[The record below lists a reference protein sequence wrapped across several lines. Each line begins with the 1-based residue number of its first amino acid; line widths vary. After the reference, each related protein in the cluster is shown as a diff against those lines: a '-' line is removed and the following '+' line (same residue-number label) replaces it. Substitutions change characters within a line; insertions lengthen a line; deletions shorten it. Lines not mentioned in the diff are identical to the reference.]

1 MNKKFMNAL
10 LFSAALLSSGVIAT
24 SCKDYDDDIDELR
37 NQDQAVKD
45 DLNQKLDAVNNT
57 ISSLTT
63 AQDGLKSDIAAAEK
77 AAQDAQAAADEA
89 AKAAADA
96 EAAALKGI
104 EEAAKTA
111 ADNLAAAKKELEEA
125 IQKGDNAT
133 AEEIDAINKDLET
146 IKGNISSLLTFQ
158 GTTEKTLEAL
168 KNADTKINETV
179 SGLDEKINKLA
190 QTVGNAEAGLVSQ
203 VAALEEYKKTN
214 DAAVGDIQDEL
225 ATLKAQVDKWKG
237 LDPEQLEA
245 MYGEIKAAQE
255 DITELNG
262 KIATING
269 NLATLYI
276 AVYKGITHIEIV
288 TNMQNAESGK
298 TYAGSKLTLLS
309 DIAKRTYTFG
319 TRGEKHNEL
328 NPKEKMENAQDFV
341 EGERRRLSE
350 TLLVRVTPADA
361 ALNASEIS
369 LVDTKGTDLIKEG
382 YVQVTGVKKFEGT
395 GVATRAAQNENG
407 LYEIT
412 IEVGAKA
419 DDTSFDFE
427 KSFKELTTLNDHDVL
442 FALGVNQSYNALPG
456 TTTEAGVRKVTTSY
470 ELTFSETRKDE
481 VGKIGFDVYETD
493 NKDITKVNVDKLYNR
508 WNGQTGK
515 DDHDVYEYEW
525 KDDIESAPLW
535 QYVNPGYNAEVTSQD
550 ARMKMSYFPIAQ
562 DTKFTIELDDDTKD
576 AKYFYVTLD
585 RDFAGDSDDSELA
598 SWNKAYTYSGDIDKV
613 LDIDECGGKATISIN
628 LGEFT
633 DDVIGFRVYAVNAD
647 GTYVDPD
654 GRAFYVQVGKAAVSL
669 PAVQTPVVV
678 NPYDTQYGTY
688 SDFIS
693 VNGIPGTIINAA
705 SIESYN
711 IDSKMTEPIYQE
723 GDGTLGTLDY
733 WKSNN
738 IFTVHYYDAN
748 KQELTWSDLNTGK
761 GWKDVK
767 YIRTEF
773 KASANQLVDDHVY
786 TGTITVKGDGGRVLA
801 TIPVEAQK
809 KLPQTAP
816 EGFDVKA
823 NQIVNG
829 LHINYLAPTNNGND
843 GENDLTRVF
852 NGLNSTDEG
861 AAHYIITFEN
871 ALRVNGEPE
880 DLVVTGANG
889 FGTYAGYKFEVARE
903 FIDNKVK
910 HPSKVEFDYGDISFT
925 YNEIQDKCVAS
936 NHTVTALEFETIFS
950 CIYDGEIMKWAW
962 KLVSEAEEVEL
973 TYAEAYGNAS
983 SSNLTTAKIKST
995 NSFNDTDFGKT
1006 LKEFLDA
1013 TNKEFGSADGRMDG
1027 KYKSIALYTNDAS
1040 GELLESKK
1048 NEYFEPHIQN
1058 ENIFFTPTKHNE
1070 YDNPTAD
1077 VKSTL
1082 RIVYVDIFGHDVT
1095 IDLPVTVKK
1104 R

>member
-45 DLNQKLDAVNNT
+45 DLNQKLDAVNST
-57 ISSLTT
+57 ISSLTS

-104 EEAAKTA
+104 EDAAKTA
-111 ADNLAAAKKELEEA
+111 ADNLAAAKQELEEA

-133 AEEIDAINKDLET
+133 KEEIDVINKDLET
-146 IKGNISSLLTFQ
+146 IKGNITALLAFQ
-158 GTTEKTLEAL
+158 GTTENTLNAL
-168 KNADTKINETV
+168 KEADSKLNETV
-179 SGLDEKINKLA
+179 SGLTDTVNELAKI
-190 QTVGNAEAGLVSQ
+190 VGNAEAGLVSQ
-203 VAALEEYKKTN
+203 VAALEEYQKTN
-214 DAAVGDIQDEL
+214 DAAVEGIQEEL
-225 ATLKAQVDKWKG
+225 AGLKAQVDKWKG

-245 MYGEIKAAQE
+245 MDAEIKAAQE

-262 KIATING
+262 KIATINE

-288 TNMQNAESGK
+288 DNMQNAESGK
-298 TYAGSKLTLLS
+298 TYAGKELTLLS

-319 TRGEKHNEL
+319 TKGEKHNEL

-361 ALNASEIS
+361 SLSASEIS

-395 GVATRAAQNENG
+395 GVTRAAQNENG

-427 KSFKELTTLNDHDVL
+427 KSFKELTTMNDHDVL
-442 FALGVNQSYNALPG
+442 FALGVNQSYNALAG

-470 ELTFSETRKDE
+470 ELTFSEARKGE
-481 VGKIGFDVYETD
+481 VPEIGFDVYETA
-493 NKDITKVNVDKLYNR
+493 NKEITKVNVDDLYNR

-525 KDDIESAPLW
+525 ADDVEAAPLW
-535 QYVNPGYNAEVTSQD
+535 QYVNSSYNAEVTSQD
-550 ARMKMSYFPIAQ
+550 ARNRKSYFPIAQ
-562 DTKFTIELDDDTKD
+562 DTEFTIELDNTTKE

-585 RDFAGDSDDSELA
+585 RDFASDSEDSELA
-598 SWNKAYTYSGDIDKV
+598 SWDKAYTYSGDIDKV

-628 LGEFT
+628 LGDF
-633 DDVIGFRVYAVNAD
+633 DNDIIGFRVYAVNAD

-654 GRAFYVQVGKAAVSL
+654 GKAFYVQVGKAAVSL

-678 NPYDTQYGTY
+678 NPYDSQYGLY
-688 SDFIS
+688 SDFIL
-693 VNGIPGTIINAA
+693 VNGIPSTIINAA
-705 SIESYN
+705 NIESYD

-723 GDGTLGTLDY
+723 GDGTLGALDW

-748 KQELTWSDLNTGK
+748 KQELTWSDLNTGD

-773 KASANQLVDDHVY
+773 KASAEQLVDDHVY

-816 EGFDVKA
+816 EGFGAKA
-823 NQIVNG
+823 NQIVGG
-829 LHINYLAPTNNGND
+829 LHINYLDPINNGAE
-843 GENDLTRVF
+843 GQNDLTRVF

-880 DLVVTGANG
+880 DLVVTGTTG
-889 FGTYAGYKFEVARE
+889 FGSYGDYKFEVARE
-903 FIDNKVK
+903 FIDNTVK
-910 HPSKVEFDYGDISFT
+910 HPTKVEFDYGDISFT
-925 YNEIQDKCVAS
+925 YNEVQDKCVAS
-936 NHTVTALEFETIFS
+936 NHTVTAMEFETIFS
-950 CIYDGEIMKWAW
+950 CIYDSEIMTWDWNLA
-962 KLVSEAEEVEL
+962 SGADEVAL
-973 TYAEAYGNAS
+973 TYGVQYGNATT
-983 SSNLTTAKIKST
+983 SNLTTGKIKSS

-1006 LKEFLDA
+1006 LKEFLEA
-1013 TNKEFGSADGRMDG
+1013 SNKELGSADGVMNG
-1027 KYKSIALYTNDAS
+1027 NYKSIALYTNDAS

-1048 NEYFEPHIQN
+1048 NEYFKPEITN
-1058 ENIFFTPTKHNE
+1058 GNIYFTPTKNNE
-1070 YDNPTAD
+1070 YDNPTGD
-1077 VKSTL
+1077 VASTL
-1082 RIVYVDIFGHDVT
+1082 HIVYVDIFGHDVV
-1095 IDLPVTVKK
+1095 IDLPVTVE
-1104 R
+1104 RR

>member
-111 ADNLAAAKKELEEA
+111 ADNLAASKKELEEA

-190 QTVGNAEAGLVSQ
+190 QTVGNAEVGLVSQ

-245 MYGEIKAAQE
+245 MDGEIKAAQE

-298 TYAGSKLTLLS
+298 TYAKKNLTLLS

-493 NKDITKVNVDKLYNR
+493 NKEATLKHHYEINNR
-508 WNGQTGK
+508 WDGDTSK
-515 DDHDVYEYEW
+515 DQAPYEYEW
-525 KDDIESAPLW
+525 AQDIEAMPTW
-535 QYVNPGYNAEVTSQD
+535 QYENNPYNAAV
-550 ARMKMSYFPIAQ
+550 AGMSDNREGLGYFPVAQ
-562 DTKFTIELDDDTKD
+562 DIQFTVELDNDTKD
-576 AKYFYVTLD
+576 AKYFYISLD
-585 RDFAGDSDDSELA
+585 RAFASESDDSELA
-598 SWNKAYTYSGDIDKV
+598 AWNTYSISGDIDKV
-613 LDIDECGGKATISIN
+613 LDIDECGGKATLSIN
-628 LGEFT
+628 LGEFS
-633 DDVIGFRVYAVNAD
+633 DDVIGFRIYAVNAD

-654 GRAFYVQVGKAAVSL
+654 GRAFYVEVGKAAVSL
-669 PAVQTPVVV
+669 PAVKTEIVV
-678 NPYDTQYGTY
+678 NPYDNQKDC
-688 SDFIS
+688 SDFILI
-693 VNGIPGTIINAA
+693 NGIPDNVINAA
-705 SIESYN
+705 YVSGYDEYE
-711 IDSKMTEPIYQE
+711 IDSKMQEPIYKDD
-723 GDGTLGTLDY
+723 DGTLIDGNVF
-733 WKSNN
+733 K
-738 IFTVHYYDAN
+738 VRYYDEN
-748 KQELTWSDLNTGK
+748 KKELGYSDLVTGAD
-761 GWKDVK
+761 WKKVK
-767 YIRTEF
+767 YIKTEF
-773 KASANQLVDDHVY
+773 NVKANQLVDDHTY
-786 TGTITVKGDGGRVLA
+786 TGTITLKDGNGRMLA
-801 TIPVEAQK
+801 TIPVHATK
-809 KLPQTAP
+809 RLPQSAP
-816 EGFDVKA
+816 ESFGIKQ
-823 NQIVNG
+823 NQIVGG
-829 LHINYLAPTNNGND
+829 LHTNYLEPAANPQYGR
-843 GENDLTRVF
+843 GELTRVF
-852 NGLNSTDEG
+852 NGLNMNEEG
-861 AAHYIITFEN
+861 YEHYIITFEN

-880 DLVVTGANG
+880 DLIIRGVVGNDNRYTA
-889 FGTYAGYKFEVARE
+889 YEYQVARE
-903 FIDNKVK
+903 FIDNTVR

-925 YNEIQDKCVAS
+925 FNEIQDKCVAS
-936 NHTVTALEFETIFS
+936 NHTVTALEFETVFS
-950 CIYDGEIMKWAW
+950 CIYDAKVLTWDWAKNTKTEITYN
-962 KLVSEAEEVEL
+962 EL
-973 TYAEAYGNAS
+973 YDSKNKSGMTLS
-983 SSNLTTAKIKST
+983 SIEGT
-995 NSFNDTDFGKT
+995 NSFNDTDFSKT
-1006 LKEFLDA
+1006 LEKFVTATSKEL
-1013 TNKEFGSADGRMDG
+1013 GSSVDNMDG
-1027 KYKSIALYTNDAS
+1027 NYKSIALYTDLND
-1040 GELLESKK
+1040 ESTK
-1048 NEYFEPHIQN
+1048 NEYFTPSIAADG
-1058 ENIFFTPTKHNE
+1058 NIWFKPTQHGDF
-1070 YDNPTAD
+1070 DNPTAD